1 MIIKKLQKKHKNNG
15 GTKYFINCSD
25 IQKEEHAII
34 PEQILKNYDDISIIK
49 AVINFSKHIKKNKH
63 IVIKIAHK
71 TKTNEKEYSISE
83 KLKNIP
89 CFIKYICLF
98 NCFDDT
104 YNYIYSNKKLPQKI
118 CTAVNIGD
126 NDNLVLVSQYINCGS
141 IQNYA
146 WNATN
151 TNILKSLLKQCII
164 SLMFA
169 YQNHGFL
176 HNDLHL
182 DNILFKKTKLL
193 EIHYPDI
200 DIETNG
206 YKAVIM
212 DFDKSFIS
220 VDRMLAIEY
229 FWSNLYNMLSRIKFD
244 LKSKITPNQ
253 NFDNIILFVSHAE
266 LNKTEISKAKELL
279 NMLNDVEF
287 FNSQPMII
295 PKYDPNIM

>member
-1 MIIKKLQKKHKNNG
+1 MIIKKLQKKHYKNNG
-15 GTKYFINCSD
+15 GTKYFINCYD
-25 IQKEEHAII
+25 IQKEDSVIQ
-34 PEQILKNYDDISIIK
+34 EQILHDEISIIK
-49 AVINFSKHIKKNKH
+49 AVINFSKHIRKYKH
-63 IVIKIAHK
+63 IVIKISHK
-71 TKTNEKEYSISE
+71 IKTNEREYSISE
-83 KLKNIP
+83 KLKDIP

-98 NCFDDT
+98 NYFDDT
-104 YNYIYSNKKLPQKI
+104 YDYIYTKNKLPQKI
-118 CTAVNIGD
+118 CTSANIGD
-126 NDNLVLVSQYINCGS
+126 NDNLLLVSQYINCGS

-182 DNILFKKTKLL
+182 DNILIKKTKLL
-193 EIHYPDI
+193 EIHYADI

-212 DFDKSFIS
+212 DFDMSFIH
-220 VDRMLAIEY
+220 VDQIQAIDY
-229 FWSNLYNMLSRIKFD
+229 FWSNLYNLFSRIKFD

-253 NFDNIILFVSHAE
+253 NFDQIILFVSHAE
-266 LNKTEISKAKELL
+266 INKVEISRAKELV
-279 NMLNDVEF
+279 NMINDVEF
-287 FNSQPMII
+287 FNSQPFTF
-295 PKYDPNIM
+295 PKYDPNIL